1 MTFYNGGVVSSRQD
15 DATSRLLRVSTKQRG
30 LSVAKAKTTS
40 KTTRK
45 ATRTENAKKTASK
58 STAKKAAKPK
68 LSKPAA
74 AKKQKPSDTADKV
87 AIDRRAKAGDRR
99 KNTDTNRRKKAE
111 PVAVERRSIERRAKV
126 CRRRQIDPTTCERD
140 YTDEELEFMN
150 AMDKYKRSSG
160 RMFPT
165 CSEVLEV
172 IRDLGYEKRCE
183 EANVA
188 GEQTAEQTAE
198 LSAERSAGQLVGLA
212 AEPRTYWHAGQVLGQ
227 PEERI
232 DAEKIG
238 LGTLDRAA
246 GPLIDRTNGE
256 RLIDPVHVPLPLD
269 MEERDYSERV
279 VF

>member
-1 MTFYNGGVVSSRQD
+1 M
-15 DATSRLLRVSTKQRG
+15 
-30 LSVAKAKTTS
+30 AKAKTTS

-140 YTDEELEFMN
+140 YTDEELEFMS
-150 AMDKYKRSSG
+150 AMDDYKRSSG

-172 IRDLGYEKRCE
+172 IRGLGYAKRRE
-183 EANVA
+183 ETNVA
-188 GEQTAEQTAE
+188 DEQNAEQTAEQPIGSTVE
-198 LSAERSAGQLVGLA
+198 SRSL
-212 AEPRTYWHAGQVLGQ
+212 WHTEQTPGQ
-227 PEERI
+227 PETLI
-232 DAEKIG
+232 DAEKIAIG
-238 LGTLDRAA
+238 MVNRAA
-246 GPLIDRTNGE
+246 DSLINITDGE
-256 RLIDPVHVPLPLD
+256 HLIDPINVSPTLD
-269 MEERDYSERV
+269 LEESDYSERV
-279 VF
+279 AF